1 MNISS
6 EQIIAILSEY
16 NPWWRG
22 ERFPDLPQWK
32 RAAFHDLYSWA
43 TSPPAPRAVFLSGA
57 RQIGKTTLLLQSIE
71 KLLEA
76 GVHPSNILYAT
87 FDHPILKLVGID
99 ATLSAWRSRE
109 PMQEGY
115 EFLFLDEAQFIKD
128 WGTWIKHQ
136 VDFNKKQR
144 IIFTGST
151 MPLHDAGQES
161 GVGRWYTIKLTTL
174 SFYEYLQIK
183 KVDLPEL
190 PNIQSLT
197 QIFSFSPQDTD
208 RCKHNGAKYTA
219 HFHEYLLRGG
229 FPQTAQI
236 ENISSAQK
244 LMREDIVDKVLKRDM
259 TATYNLRNVI
269 DLEHLFL
276 YLCMHD
282 GGLLDL
288 SGLCKNLEVKKPT
301 ILRYISFLENS
312 HLVYK
317 LSPYGYGK
325 DVLRAKYKLYLADA
339 AIASAVLLKTK
350 ETLLEN
356 PIDLG
361 IATETAVF
369 KHLFARYYHQD
380 IRFSYWRG
388 KKNHEID
395 LIGSLGLLN
404 IPFEVKYRNEP
415 SLKEVPGMLEF
426 MADKNI
432 PRGYVITKLPDD
444 FGPLHKEHAIGKK
457 ILKIP
462 APLLCYWMGKNELED
477 FKIN

>member
-1 MNISS
+1 MQKEETMNISS

-109 PMQEGY
+109 PMQEDY

-136 VDFNKKQR
+136 VDLNKKQR

-208 RCKHNGAKYTA
+208 R
-219 HFHEYLLRGG
+219 
-229 FPQTAQI
+229 
-236 ENISSAQK
+236 
-244 LMREDIVDKVLKRDM
+244 
-259 TATYNLRNVI
+259 
-269 DLEHLFL
+269 
-276 YLCMHD
+276 
-282 GGLLDL
+282 
-288 SGLCKNLEVKKPT
+288 
-301 ILRYISFLENS
+301 
-312 HLVYK
+312 
-317 LSPYGYGK
+317 
-325 DVLRAKYKLYLADA
+325 
-339 AIASAVLLKTK
+339 
-350 ETLLEN
+350 
-356 PIDLG
+356 
-361 IATETAVF
+361 
-369 KHLFARYYHQD
+369 
-380 IRFSYWRG
+380 
-388 KKNHEID
+388 
-395 LIGSLGLLN
+395 
-404 IPFEVKYRNEP
+404 
-415 SLKEVPGMLEF
+415 
-426 MADKNI
+426 
-432 PRGYVITKLPDD
+432 
-444 FGPLHKEHAIGKK
+444 
-457 ILKIP
+457 
-462 APLLCYWMGKNELED
+462 
-477 FKIN
+477 